1 MNLADIVGILIVLLF
16 IIWGTRKGFMQAVF
30 SLSSF
35 VIALILAFL
44 LSSPVSGLL
53 EKSFIG
59 DYVHKSTYEMLVNED
74 VTETKTEEV
83 ASSLPLPKMM
93 TKAITDEAEETA
105 LSVQKQLA
113 DSVATVTLN
122 VLSAIIVFILVKLLV
137 FLLSHLLDLISR
149 LPVLRSANKL
159 LGGMLGAVYGIL
171 VIYMIL
177 TLFTLGATAT
187 PLQTALELVL
197 DSRVI
202 SVMYHQNILLN
213 FLQ

>member
-1 MNLADIVGILIVLLF
+1 
-16 IIWGTRKGFMQAVF
+16 MQ
-30 SLSSF
+30 
-35 VIALILAFL
+35 
-44 LSSPVSGLL
+44 
-53 EKSFIG
+53 
-59 DYVHKSTYEMLVNED
+59 
-74 VTETKTEEV
+74 
-83 ASSLPLPKMM
+83 KMM

-113 DSVATVTLN
+113 DSVTTVTLN

-137 FLLSHLLDLISR
+137 FLLSHFLDLISR

-159 LGGMLGAVYGIL
+159 FGGMLGAVYGIL

-177 TLFTLGATAT
+177 TLFTLGATVK

-197 DSRVI
+197 ESRVI